1 MLNSLN
7 LNSNV
12 FFANSSPITNNCV
25 SLPNLTR
32 EYAIFVALPP
42 IISLCSIPLILPPPT
57 DALYFV
63 CFTNSSK
70 SPTLT
75 ILSIKTSASVVDL
88 IPLNIVCNLL
98 CGNLSQ
104 YI

>member
-12 FFANSSPITNNCV
+12 FFANSSPITNNSV

-42 IISLCSIPLILPPPT
+42 IISLCLIPLILPPPT

-63 CFTNSSK
+63 CLTNSSRF
-70 SPTLT
+70 STFT
-75 ILSIKTSASVVDL
+75 ILSIKKF
-88 IPLNIVCNLL
+88 CF
-98 CGNLSQ
+98 
-104 YI
+104 